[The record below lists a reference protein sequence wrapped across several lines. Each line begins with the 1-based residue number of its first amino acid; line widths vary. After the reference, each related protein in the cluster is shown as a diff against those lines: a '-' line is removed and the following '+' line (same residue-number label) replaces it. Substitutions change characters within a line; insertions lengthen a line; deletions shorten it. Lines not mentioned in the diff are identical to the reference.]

1 MSTDNTHSIPTLLAS
16 RSWRFWFGSLLSII
30 ALLWLLFSTDW
41 AETWTALKTAS
52 YWLVLAATILN
63 IITIPIR
70 SIRWRQMF
78 YPIDRPALGKLTAIM
93 LIGQTINLFAPMRL
107 GELVKATLV
116 ETKPVSYV
124 LGTQVFRIVLDTIML
139 AVLIVILLF
148 QVSLPDWWRG
158 PGEALLVTSIL
169 VILAMGFLVV
179 SRRHLFRLLDWLE
192 VRWPFNRGRSILDM
206 ARSFLQSLE
215 IASYPVVL
223 MALLVLSIAIWV
235 LYAAVNYIM
244 LAAVGGSA
252 SWLAALFLL
261 VVLML
266 GIAVPSSPGRVGVY
280 HYLVVKALAIFGVDQ
295 ATALSY
301 AILLHFITILL
312 PAGIGALLAWQ
323 QGISF
328 KAKTQY
334 QDE

>member
-1 MSTDNTHSIPTLLAS
+1 
-16 RSWRFWFGSLLSII
+16 
-30 ALLWLLFSTDW
+30 
-41 AETWTALKTAS
+41 
-52 YWLVLAATILN
+52 
-63 IITIPIR
+63 
-70 SIRWRQMF
+70 MF